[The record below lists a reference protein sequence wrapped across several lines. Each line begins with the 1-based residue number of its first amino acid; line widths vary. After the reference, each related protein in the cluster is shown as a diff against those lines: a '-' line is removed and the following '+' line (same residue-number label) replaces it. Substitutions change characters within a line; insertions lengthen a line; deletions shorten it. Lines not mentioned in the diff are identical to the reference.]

1 MVRRIWEDVAT
12 DAAQAAVLADALAVP
27 PVIARLLAQR
37 GLTDPDAAKRFLQP
51 SLADL
56 HDPWLLTDMRPAIDR
71 IQAAIAAG
79 ERIVVHGDYDADG
92 ITSTAMLRRALEV
105 VGADVGH
112 FVPDRMKDGYGLQ
125 PETMQR
131 LAAEGAKLV
140 VSVDC
145 GIRASE
151 AADQAR
157 ALGLDLIITDH
168 HEPDGQLPQ
177 AVAVINPKR
186 PDCLYPEKMLA
197 GAGVAFKVVQALL
210 QSSGADPALLPAFIK
225 MAAIG
230 TMADVVPL
238 VGENR
243 VIARFGLDGLT
254 RGPHGTG
261 LAALLEESGLV
272 GKRLDSFH
280 IGFVLAPRLNAA
292 GRMSHAG
299 MAVDLLLAR
308 GRGEEARADARARAK
323 QLTDENVRRQD
334 REAEILTEARRM
346 VENDPAIGGHN
357 LLVVAAEGWHRGV
370 VGIVASKLVDQFHKP
385 AVVIA
390 IDDGV
395 GHGSAR
401 SIPAFDMLE
410 ALEAHGDVF
419 VKFGGHRQA
428 AGVTIEV
435 GRLAE
440 MRQRLTAW
448 ANERLEPSDLV
459 PRLRIDAPLGLAE
472 ISGAVVEGLSKMGPF
487 GLANP
492 KPIFRASPVDLV
504 QAPRV
509 LKERHLALTFRQDG
523 RSFRGV
529 AWRAAERE
537 PFLSANRFGL
547 ELAYSLDQNE
557 FRGERVTELTVSDV
571 RTPTAVEEVA
581 S

>member
-1 MVRRIWEDVAT
+1 MIRKVWDDVQSDPAQT
-12 DAAQAAVLADALAVP
+12 EHLAAALGVP

-37 GLTDPDAAKRFLQP
+37 GLVEPEAASRFLSP
-51 SLADL
+51 SLDHL
-56 HDPWLLTDMRPAIDR
+56 HDPWLLTDMRPAIAR
-71 IQAAIAAG
+71 LRAAVDAH
-79 ERIVVHGDYDADG
+79 ERIIVHGDYDADG

-125 PETMQR
+125 PETIRR
-131 LAAEGAKLV
+131 LADQGARV
-140 VSVDC
+140 IVSVDC

-151 AADQAR
+151 AADAAR
-157 ALGLDLIITDH
+157 EYGVDLIITDH
-168 HEPDGQLPQ
+168 HEPDSALPR
-177 AVAVINPKR
+177 AVAVINPRR
-186 PDCLYPEKMLA
+186 PDCAYPEKSLA

-210 QSSGADPALLPAFIK
+210 QEFGVSRDLLPSFIK
-225 MAAIG
+225 LAAIG
-230 TMADVVPL
+230 TLADVVPL

-261 LAALLEESGLV
+261 LEALLEESGLT

-308 GRGEEARADARARAK
+308 GRDGEARAQARALAR
-323 QLTDENVRRQD
+323 QLTDENVRRQES
-334 REAEILTEARRM
+334 EAAILAEARKM
-346 VENDPAIGGHN
+346 VENDPAIGAHN

-370 VGIVASKLVDQFHKP
+370 VGIVASKLVEQFHRP
-385 AVVIA
+385 TIVIA
-390 IDDGV
+390 FDGGV
-395 GHGSAR
+395 GHGSCR
-401 SIPAFDMLE
+401 SIPAFDLLG
-410 ALEAHGDVF
+410 ALEANADVF

-428 AGVTIEV
+428 AGLTIEQ

-440 MRQRLTAW
+440 VRARLTAW
-448 ANERLEPSDLV
+448 ANDRLEPSDLL
-459 PRLRIDAPLGLAE
+459 PRLRIDAPLGLRD
-472 ISGAVVEGLSKMGPF
+472 ISGAVVDGVARLGPF
-487 GLANP
+487 GMGNP
-492 KPIFRASPVDLV
+492 KPVFRAAPVDLV
-504 QAPRV
+504 DAPRV
-509 LKERHLALTFRQDG
+509 LKERHLALRFRQDG

-529 AWRAAERE
+529 AWRAADRE
-537 PFLSANRFGL
+537 SYLSANRFGL
-547 ELAYSLDQNE
+547 ELAYSLDENE

-571 RTPTAVEEVA
+571 RIPAMVEAA

>member
-1 MVRRIWEDVAT
+1 MVRRIWEDVPT
-12 DAAQAAVLADALAVP
+12 DDTRTEALAAALAVP
-27 PVIARLLAQR
+27 PVIARLLVQR
-37 GLTDPDAAKRFLQP
+37 GFADPDAAARFLNP
-51 SLADL
+51 SLEHL
-56 HDPWLLTDMRPAIDR
+56 HDPWLLTDMRPAVDR
-71 IQAAIAAG
+71 IRAAIAAR

-105 VGADVGH
+105 LGADVGH

-125 PETMQR
+125 PETIRR
-131 LAAEGAKLV
+131 LAAEGARV
-140 VSVDC
+140 IVSVDC

-151 AADQAR
+151 AAEQAR
-157 ALGLDLIITDH
+157 ALGVDLVITDH
-168 HEPDGQLPQ
+168 HEPEAALPR
-177 AVAVINPKR
+177 AAAVINPRR
-186 PDCLYPEKMLA
+186 PDCLYPEKSLA
-197 GAGVAFKVVQALL
+197 GAGVALKLVQALL
-210 QSSGADPALLPAFIK
+210 GTHEGGDALLPSFIK

-261 LAALLEESGLV
+261 LEALLEESGLV

-280 IGFVLAPRLNAA
+280 VGFVLAPRLNAA

-308 GRGEEARADARARAK
+308 GRDGQAKADARGLAR
-323 QLTDENVRRQD
+323 QLTEENTRRQD
-334 REAEILTEARRM
+334 SEAAILAEARRI
-346 VENDPAIGGHN
+346 VENDPSIGGQN
-357 LLVVAAEGWHRGV
+357 LLIVAAEGWHRGV

-385 AVVIA
+385 AIVIA
-390 IDDGV
+390 LEQGI
-395 GHGSAR
+395 GHGSCR
-401 SIPAFDMLE
+401 SIPRFDMLG

-428 AGVTIEV
+428 AGVTIEAA
-435 GRLAE
+435 RLPE
-440 MRQRLTAW
+440 MRQRLTQW
-448 ANERLEPSDLV
+448 ANDRLDPSDLV
-459 PRLRIDAPLGLAE
+459 PRLRIDAPLGLRD
-472 ISGAVVEGLSKMGPF
+472 ISGAVVEGLLRMGPF
-487 GLANP
+487 GMANP
-492 KPIFRASPVDLV
+492 KPVFRAAPVDLA

-509 LKERHLALTFRQDG
+509 LKERHLALMFRQDG

-537 PFLSANRFGL
+537 AYLSANRFGL
-547 ELAYSLDQNE
+547 ELAYSLDENE
-557 FRGERVTELTVSDV
+557 FRGERVTELTVADV
-571 RTPTAVEEVA
+571 RTPAPAEAA